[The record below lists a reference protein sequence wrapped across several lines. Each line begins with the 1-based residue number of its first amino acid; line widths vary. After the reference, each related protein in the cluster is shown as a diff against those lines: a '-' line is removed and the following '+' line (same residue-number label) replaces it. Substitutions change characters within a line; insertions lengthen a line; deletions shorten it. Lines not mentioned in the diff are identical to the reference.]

1 MKASFN
7 GARRNLAN
15 DFNST
20 VKSMKG
26 SEVNPMTKRHL
37 GDLRSDI
44 VGLLCMYDDE
54 TEGDI
59 DLMIDEVPLVD
70 VEGCLK

>member
-1 MKASFN
+1 MQASFN
-7 GARRNLAN
+7 GARKHLAA

-54 TEGDI
+54 CEGDI
-59 DLMIDEVPLVD
+59 DMLMDEVSLVT
-70 VEGCLK
+70 VEGVLK